1 MDHKLLLWGG
11 FLLFILFMLAIDLGL
26 FSRKAKDHIVSTKEA
41 LTWTGIWA
49 ALSFAFAGVLWFSW
63 DWIAPDSVA
72 QGITHA
78 NATVL
83 YLTGWLVEYSLSMD
97 NIFVIVLL
105 FRYFKIPAVF
115 QRNVLLWGILGALLF
130 RGVLIG
136 VGAALVAQFHWVLY
150 IFGAFLLFTGTKM
163 LLSKEEEGED
173 AGDSAIVRAVRKFL
187 PVTDEIKS
195 HHFFVRREGK
205 LWATPLFLALVVI
218 EATDVVFAFDSIP
231 AIFSITTEPVLVFTS
246 NVFAILGLRSLYF
259 LLAGMVDAFRFLK
272 AGLSTL
278 LIFIGA
284 KMLLE
289 HWIHF
294 SPVQSLLVIV
304 GVLGC
309 AIGASLLWP
318 HPKSQD

>member
-11 FLLFILFMLAIDLGL
+11 FLVFILFMLAVDLGL
-26 FSRKAKDHIVSTKEA
+26 FSKKDQDHVVSPKEA

-49 ALSFAFAGVLWFSW
+49 ALSLAFAGVLFLFW
-63 DWIAPDSVA
+63 DWIAPGSAIRHTD
-72 QGITHA
+72 
-78 NATVL
+78 ATIL

-105 FRYFKIPAVF
+105 FRYFAIPPIF
-115 QRNVLLWGILGALLF
+115 QRRVLLWGILGALVF
-130 RGVLIG
+130 RGILIG
-136 VGAALVAQFHWVLY
+136 AGAALVAQFHWILY
-150 IFGAFLLFTGTKM
+150 LFGAFLLFTGGKM
-163 LLSKEEEGED
+163 LLSKEEEGD
-173 AGDSAIVRAVRKFL
+173 AAGDGAIVRLARKFL

-195 HHFFVRREGK
+195 HHFFVRKQGK
-205 LWATPLFLALVVI
+205 LWATPLFLALLVI

-231 AIFSITTEPVLVFTS
+231 AIFSITTEPVLIFTS

-259 LLAGMVDAFRFLK
+259 LLQGMVDAFRFLK

-289 HWIHF
+289 HWVHF
-294 SPVQSLLVIV
+294 TPVQSLLVIV
-304 GVLGC
+304 AVLGTS
-309 AIGASLLWP
+309 IGASLLWP
-318 HPKSQD
+318 HPKKVD

>member
-26 FSRKAKDHIVSTKEA
+26 FSRKSKDHIVTSKEA
-41 LTWTGIWA
+41 LVWTGIWA
-49 ALSFAFAGVLWFSW
+49 ALSLAFAGVLWLSW
-63 DWIAPDSVA
+63 DWISPGSSIQHTD
-72 QGITHA
+72 
-78 NATVL
+78 ATVL

-105 FRYFKIPAVF
+105 FRFFKIPPVY
-115 QRNVLLWGILGALLF
+115 QRNVLLWGILGALVF
-130 RGVLIG
+130 RGALIG
-136 VGAALVAQFHWVLY
+136 AGTALVAQFSWVLY
-150 IFGAFLLFTGTKM
+150 LFGAFLLFTGLKM
-163 LLSKEEEGED
+163 LLSKESGEGDD
-173 AGDSAIVRAVRKFL
+173 AGDSAIVKAVKKFL

-195 HHFFVRREGK
+195 HHFFVRQNGK

-259 LLAGMVDAFRFLK
+259 LLQGMVDAFRFLK

-294 SPVQSLLVIV
+294 SPLQSLVVIV
-304 GVLGC
+304 GVLGI

-318 HPKSQD
+318 NPKKQD